1 MRALLD
7 QEFLQ
12 KDLYEEVEEDVDF
25 EIAKEGASI
34 SHINYEPL
42 LSSFGT

>member
-12 KDLYEEVEEDVDF
+12 KDLYEEIEDVDF
-25 EIAKEGASI
+25 ESAKEGSI
-34 SHINYEPL
+34 FVAYGFQL
-42 LSSFGT
+42 LT